1 MEDPAQ
7 THEDGGSDLTKGD
20 LMSEKQKCFIHI
32 DRQGVRSGPKATK
45 WVKGRKA
52 LTCVMLGSALTASP
66 AIHSQE
72 IDLVEAT
79 IAELRQS
86 LASNAISAEDLTAAS
101 LARIEHFE
109 PSYNA
114 FTFVN
119 PDALA
124 QARAVDARRA
134 AGESLGPL
142 AGIPVVVKESIDFA
156 GLPSTSG
163 YSGLSSATGGTD
175 LIPET
180 NAPVVDRLI
189 AAGAIV
195 LGKTNIPAFSASPS
209 DADSSWDGP
218 TYNAVDRN
226 IAPGGSS
233 TGTAT
238 AIAAS
243 FAVVGLAEET
253 AGSIQNP
260 AAAQSLVAIK
270 PTFGLVSNAGVSPLA
285 GSTRDSVGVHA
296 RTVADAAALLDVIA
310 GYDPA
315 DPKTVASFGNIPAGG
330 YVAGLEGADLHGKR
344 IGLYGP
350 GWRRSLYDL
359 TPETEALYR
368 QAVDE
373 LEAAGAVVVEDPFAG
388 SDFASLQRL
397 DFFDAVDIRGIEA
410 MPYDLNL
417 YLARLGES
425 AAANSLP
432 ELVDLLGHDPLGPNS
447 DSGLG
452 AMNDIAKV
460 FREGREHPEIVP
472 DLLDFATARTQYLE
486 AFNTVMEAHQL
497 DAIVYPQMRSA
508 PPAHGSGEPYLETTV
523 AEINIAGLPA
533 VVVPAGSYGNGAP
546 FALIMVGK
554 LWSEADLLTYA
565 RAYEQATHHRIVP
578 QLSAE

>member
-1 MEDPAQ
+1 V
-7 THEDGGSDLTKGD
+7 
-20 LMSEKQKCFIHI
+20 SETQKHLASPQNCGILPQLQVTSTARSRTAVI
-32 DRQGVRSGPKATK
+32 GV
-45 WVKGRKA
+45 V
-52 LTCVMLGSALTASP
+52 LGSALALSGP
-66 AIHSQE
+66 AQAQE
-72 IDLVEAT
+72 IDVVEAT
-79 IAELRQS
+79 IAELHQS
-86 LASNAISAEDLTAAS
+86 LAGNAVSAEELTAAA
-101 LARIEHFE
+101 LARIEQFE
-109 PSYNA
+109 PAYNA
-114 FTFVN
+114 FTFMN

-134 AGESLGPL
+134 AGEDLGPL

-163 YSGLSSATGGTD
+163 YAPLSSVAGGVD

-180 NAPVVDRLI
+180 NASVIDRLV

-195 LGKTNIPAFSASPS
+195 LGKTNIPAFSASPA

-218 TYNAVDRN
+218 TYNAVDRS

-253 AGSIQNP
+253 GGSIQNP

-270 PTFGLVSNAGVSPLA
+270 PTFGMVSNAGVSPLA
-285 GSTRDSVGVHA
+285 ASTRDTVGVHA
-296 RTVADAAALLDVIA
+296 RNVADAAIMLDVIA

-315 DPKTVASFGNIPAGG
+315 DPKTIASFGNLPAEGF
-330 YVAGLEGADLHGKR
+330 AASLEDTDLAGKR

-350 GWRRSLYDL
+350 GWRSNLYDL

-368 QAVDE
+368 RAVEE
-373 LEAAGAVVVEDPFAG
+373 LVGAGAVIVEDPFAG
-388 SDFASLQRL
+388 SGFAELQQL

-410 MPYDLNL
+410 MPYDLNR
-417 YLARLGES
+417 YLARLGDS

-432 ELVDLLGHDPLGPNS
+432 ELVELLGQDPIAPDS

-452 AMNDIAKV
+452 AMNEISDV
-460 FREGREHPEIVP
+460 FREGRENPEVVP
-472 DLLDFATARTQYLE
+472 DLSEFAAARTSYLE
-486 AFNTVMEAHQL
+486 AFDSVMETHQL
-497 DAIVYPQMRSA
+497 DAVIFPQMRSA
-508 PPAHGSGEPYLETTV
+508 PPAHGSGDPYLDTTV

-533 VVVPAGSYGNGAP
+533 VVVPAGAYDSGAP
-546 FALIMVGK
+546 FALIIVGQ
-554 LWSEADLLTYA
+554 LWSDADLLGYA
-565 RAYEQATHHRIVP
+565 QAYEEATHHRIIP
-578 QLSAE
+578 QLEAQ

>member
-1 MEDPAQ
+1 MA
-7 THEDGGSDLTKGD
+7 TVLT
-20 LMSEKQKCFIHI
+20 
-32 DRQGVRSGPKATK
+32 V
-45 WVKGRKA
+45 
-52 LTCVMLGSALTASP
+52 SALAH
-66 AIHSQE
+66 AQE
-72 IDLVEAT
+72 IDFVEAT
-79 IAELRQS
+79 IAELQDG
-86 LASNAISAEDLTAAS
+86 LASNAVSAEDLTKAA
-101 LARIEHFE
+101 LARIEQFE

-114 FTFVN
+114 FTFMN
-119 PDALA
+119 PGALA

-142 AGIPVVVKESIDFA
+142 AGIPVVIKESIDFA

-163 YSGLSSATGGTD
+163 YAALSSATGGTD

-195 LGKTNIPAFSASPS
+195 LGKTNIPAFSARPA

-218 TYNAVDRN
+218 TYNAVDKSV
-226 IAPGGSS
+226 APGGSS

-238 AIAAS
+238 AVAAS

-253 AGSIQNP
+253 GGSIQNP
-260 AAAQSLVAIK
+260 AAAQSVVAIK

-285 GSTRDSVGVHA
+285 ASTRDTVGVHA
-296 RTVADAAALLDVIA
+296 RNVADAAILLDVIA

-315 DPKTVASFGNIPAGG
+315 DPKTVASFGNMPAGG
-330 YVAGLEGADLHGKR
+330 YAAGLDGADLHGKR

-350 GWRRSLYDL
+350 GWRNNLYAL

-368 QAVDE
+368 RAVDE
-373 LEAAGAVVVEDPFAG
+373 LELAGAVVVEDPFAG
-388 SDFASLQRL
+388 SNFASLQRL
-397 DFFDAVDIRGIEA
+397 DFFDAVDIRGIES

-417 YLARLGES
+417 YLARLGDS

-432 ELVDLLGHDPLGPNS
+432 ELVEMLGYDPIGPDS

-452 AMNDIAKV
+452 AMNDIADV
-460 FREGREHPEIVP
+460 FRRGREAPRTVP
-472 DLLDFATARTQYLE
+472 DLSDFATARTQYLQ
-486 AFNTVMEAHQL
+486 AFNAVMDAHQL
-497 DAIVYPQMRSA
+497 DALVYPQMRAA
-508 PPAHGSGEPYLETTV
+508 PPAHGGGEPYLDTTV

-533 VVVPAGSYGNGAP
+533 VVVPAGTYDSGAP

-565 RAYEQATHHRIVP
+565 QAYELATDHRIVP
-578 QLSAE
+578 QLSAD